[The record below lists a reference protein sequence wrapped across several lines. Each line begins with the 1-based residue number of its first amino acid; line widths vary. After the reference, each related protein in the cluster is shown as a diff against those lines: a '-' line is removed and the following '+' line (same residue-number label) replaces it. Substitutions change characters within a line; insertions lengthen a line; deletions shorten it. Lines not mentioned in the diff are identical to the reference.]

1 MSDLTELYDFMDA
14 IDIGLDQEVEDGD
27 KATLMS
33 VMSHIRDV
41 RQRMP
46 GMEAMFIPLRE
57 TVELLKSN
65 AIELDLG
72 LVGEEEALDFLERA
86 PLAWDN
92 TVNKTFRVKES
103 IQPLQNAMVDFIK
116 RCDLRVL
123 RCCGAFTAFKRVVS
137 RRGGRGWFFFR
148 V

>member
-1 MSDLTELYDFMDA
+1 
-14 IDIGLDQEVEDGD
+14 
-27 KATLMS
+27 MS

-46 GMEAMFIPLRE
+46 GMEAMFVPLRE

-116 RCDLRVL
+116 RCARRVL
-123 RCCGAFTAFKRVVS
+123 RCGGAFTLLM
-137 RRGGRGWFFFR
+137 
-148 V
+148 

>member
-27 KATLMS
+27 KETLMS

-86 PLAWDN
+86 RSPG
-92 TVNKTFRVKES
+92 T
-103 IQPLQNAMVDFIK
+103 IP
-116 RCDLRVL
+116 
-123 RCCGAFTAFKRVVS
+123 
-137 RRGGRGWFFFR
+137 
-148 V
+148 

>member
-1 MSDLTELYDFMDA
+1 
-14 IDIGLDQEVEDGD
+14 
-27 KATLMS
+27 
-33 VMSHIRDV
+33 
-41 RQRMP
+41 
-46 GMEAMFIPLRE
+46 MEANFVPLRE

-116 RCDLRVL
+116 RCDRRVL
-123 RCCGAFTAFKRVVS
+123 RCCGAFTLLLGLVS
-137 RRGGRGWFFFR
+137 RNDGGGWFYFR
-148 V
+148 IRGRSDRVGRPRFKSRRRRRRDAASRRWRRHDHMRVHASRA

>member
-1 MSDLTELYDFMDA
+1 
-14 IDIGLDQEVEDGD
+14 
-27 KATLMS
+27 
-33 VMSHIRDV
+33 
-41 RQRMP
+41 MP

-116 RCDLRVL
+116 RCARRVL
-123 RCCGAFTAFKRVVS
+123 RWAAPSLCSNDCLSESWLVFFAISRPFGPRRATAVQVASTPSSRCCFASMAS
-137 RRGGRGWFFFR
+137 S
-148 V
+148 